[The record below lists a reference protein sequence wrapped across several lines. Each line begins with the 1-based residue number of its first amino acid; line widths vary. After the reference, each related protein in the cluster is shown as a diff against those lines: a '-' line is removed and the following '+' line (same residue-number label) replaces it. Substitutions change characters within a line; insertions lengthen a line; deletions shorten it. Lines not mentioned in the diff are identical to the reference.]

1 MRKFVL
7 TSHCFAGVVCARK
20 LNAALDRFRGTSM
33 QIVPGPGKAG
43 RQKEKR
49 EQTKEQVQVQVL
61 LLPIRHGANGLNLV
75 EAQHVIL
82 MEPLLNPGAEA
93 QAINRVHRI
102 GQQHVTYVHRFIV
115 SYRLT
120 QWTIL
125 LI

>member
-7 TSHCFAGVVCARK
+7 RSHCFAVVVVRARK

-49 EQTKEQVQVQVL
+49 EQTKEQVQVL

-120 QWTIL
+120 QLTIL
-125 LI
+125 VI

>member
-1 MRKFVL
+1 
-7 TSHCFAGVVCARK
+7 
-20 LNAALDRFRGTSM
+20 M

-49 EQTKEQVQVQVL
+49 EQTKEQVQVL

-120 QWTIL
+120 QSTIL
-125 LI
+125 VI

>member
-1 MRKFVL
+1 
-7 TSHCFAGVVCARK
+7 
-20 LNAALDRFRGTSM
+20 M

-49 EQTKEQVQVQVL
+49 EQTKEQVQVL

-102 GQQHVTYVHRFIV
+102 GQQQVTYVHRFIV